1 LGKEFKN
8 EIVMGI
14 MKNGPHG
21 PVYGRVGNL
30 VTYRVLNKDVVRMV
44 GKITKPPSVKQLA
57 CRQKMGVVIA
67 FLRPL
72 TDFISVGFA
81 LKARAANKYPYNM
94 AVSYNVKFALAGEYP
109 YVVMDYSKVMVA
121 NGNLPVAFN
130 AEVSVIADG
139 LRFNWDVG
147 ANMDIAERRH
157 RTMLLVCFPLLRK
170 AVRFIGGA
178 ERIAGTDVLYL
189 PNDLRTAYM
198 EIYISFICVSN
209 NEVAD
214 SVYLGRLNS

>member
-1 LGKEFKN
+1 
-8 EIVMGI
+8 

-21 PVYGRVGNL
+21 PVYGKVGNL

-44 GKITKPPSVKQLA
+44 GKTNKPPSIKQLG
-57 CRQKMGVVIA
+57 CRQKMGMVVA

-72 TDFISVGFA
+72 TDFIKVGFA

-94 AVSYNVKFALAGEYP
+94 AVSFNVKHALAGVYP
-109 YVVMDYSKVMVA
+109 DVVMDYSKVMVA
-121 NGNLPVAFN
+121 NGNLPAAVN

-139 LRFNWDVG
+139 LLFNWDVG
-147 ANMDIAERRH
+147 ADLDIAERRH
-157 RTMLLVCFPLLRK
+157 RVMMLACFPSLRK
-170 AVRFIGGA
+170 ATCFIGGA
-178 ERIAGTDVLYL
+178 ERVAGTDVLYL
-189 PNDLRTAYM
+189 PNNLRAAYM

-214 SVYLGRLNS
+214 SVYLGRLH

>member
-1 LGKEFKN
+1 
-8 EIVMGI
+8 MGI

-21 PVYGRVGNL
+21 PINGKVGNL
-30 VTYRVLNKDVVRMV
+30 VTYRVLNKVVVRMV
-44 GKITKPPSVKQLA
+44 GKNNKPPSVKQLA

-72 TDFISVGFA
+72 TDFIKVGFA

-94 AVSYNVKFALAGEYP
+94 AVSFNVKHALAGEYP
-109 YVVMDYSKVMVA
+109 DLVIDYSKVMVA
-121 NGNLPVAFN
+121 NGNLPAAVN

-147 ANMDIAERRH
+147 ADMDVAERRH
-157 RTMLLVCFPLLRK
+157 RVMMLACFPLLRK
-170 AVRFIGGA
+170 AMCFIGGA
-178 ERIAGTDVLYL
+178 QRVAGTDVLYL
-189 PNDLRTAYM
+189 PNDLRAAYM

-214 SVYLGRLNS
+214 SVYLGRLH